1 MVYNSVPPSRLL
13 TPPKEEE
20 EIYPYRRVWRSII
33 VEIGI
38 IFGVTMLLFVLASIF
53 AVSLPVSIQRPLNYL
68 LALLPVGS
76 WIILSWL
83 PERAVPRPR
92 VRLLSVLVITSLAAN
107 AIGFRIVEDIFFNN
121 EWLSLANAIDR
132 IIGYTFT
139 VGVVQEGLKYLV
151 LRFLLWP
158 NFLRT
163 RLDAVAYAESAALGY
178 ALVASLRFVSDGS
191 PTPDMVAGRVFSI
204 VAIHLAAS
212 VIISYGIAETRFA
225 DASFL
230 LLPTTFALGAF
241 VTGLAVPLRSGF
253 VNADIAVSPFVIP
266 RQIFGIG
273 FTLALLI
280 AVLVPIAFLYDN
292 AERQEREMRGE
303 AVV

>member
-1 MVYNSVPPSRLL
+1 MTYSSIPPSRLL

-33 VEIGI
+33 IEMGI
-38 IFGVTMLLFVLASIF
+38 IFSVTAALFVLVSILG
-53 AVSLPVSIQRPLNYL
+53 VSLPASIHQPLNYL
-68 LALLPVGS
+68 LALVPLVS
-76 WIILSWL
+76 WLILSWL
-83 PERAVPRPR
+83 PEHSVPRPR
-92 VRLLSVLVITSLAAN
+92 VRLMSVLVITALVAN
-107 AIGFRIVEDIFFNN
+107 AVGYRIIEDIFFDN

-139 VGVVQEGLKYLV
+139 IGVMQEGLKYLV

-158 NFLRT
+158 DFLRT
-163 RLDAVAYAESAALGY
+163 RLDAVAYAEAAALGY
-178 ALVASLRFVSDGS
+178 ALVASLQFISDGS
-191 PTPDMVAGRVFSI
+191 PTPDMVAARVFSI
-204 VAIHLAAS
+204 VVIHLAAS
-212 VIISYGIAETRFA
+212 VIISYGVAESRFG
-225 DASFL
+225 DANFL
-230 LLPTTFALGAF
+230 LLPAMFAMGAF

-253 VNADIAVSPFVIP
+253 VNADIAVSQFVIP

-273 FTLALLI
+273 FSVALLV
-280 AVLVPIAFLYDN
+280 AALVPIAFLYDN